1 MPPDRSPLAATERR
15 LNIPPRRRLEMI
27 EELGADL
34 EALQAEYRR
43 RGLSPAAARRE
54 ALMRLVPTEASL
66 DELNVRHA
74 PRPGR
79 WLSAAGLGGRVER
92 FGAAGAAI
100 LAGAALLTAIPAEDV
115 AVQGSLFL
123 WAQAL
128 IAALLAANWCR
139 GAVGLWIMGVLP
151 PDVRSLFQARHAG
164 LIAGAVSLGG
174 LGALWQGF
182 VGLGTLEASPVLAW
196 DVVRPAVLSGAVG
209 IGAAIFGALGWL
221 ALLPR
226 LISDESS
233 ERRIEALLT
242 PSRPHGPVENTEE
255 SR

>member
-1 MPPDRSPLAATERR
+1 MPPEGSQLADTARR

-34 EALQAEYRR
+34 EALQAAYER

-54 ALMRLVPTEASL
+54 ALMRLVPAEESIH
-66 DELNVRHA
+66 ELNAQHA
-74 PRPGR
+74 PRTAR
-79 WLSAAGLGGRVER
+79 WLKAAGIGGRVER
-92 FGAAGAAI
+92 FGAAAAAI
-100 LAGAALLTAIPAEDV
+100 LAGTAVLTAIPTED
-115 AVQGSLFL
+115 ATVQGAVFL

-139 GAVGLWIMGVLP
+139 GAAGLWIMGVLP
-151 PDVRSLFQARHAG
+151 PDVRSLFQARQAG
-164 LIAGAVSLGG
+164 LITGAASLGG
-174 LGALWQGF
+174 LGTLWQGYI
-182 VGLGTLEASPVLAW
+182 GLGTHEASPDLVW
-196 DVVRPAVLSGAVG
+196 HVVRPALLTGAIG

-233 ERRIEALLT
+233 ERRIETLLT
-242 PSRPHGPVENTEE
+242 PSRPQRPLDNSVE
-255 SR
+255 

>member
-1 MPPDRSPLAATERR
+1 MPPEGSHLADTVRR

-34 EALQAEYRR
+34 EALQAAYER

-54 ALMRLVPTEASL
+54 ALMRLVPADESIY
-66 DELNVRHA
+66 ELNAQHA
-74 PRPGR
+74 PRTAR
-79 WLSAAGLGGRVER
+79 WLKAAGIGGRVER
-92 FGAAGAAI
+92 FGAAAAAI
-100 LAGAALLTAIPAEDV
+100 LAGAAVLMIPAKEA
-115 AVQGSLFL
+115 AVQGSLLL

-139 GAVGLWIMGVLP
+139 GAAGLWIMGVLP
-151 PDVRSLFQARHAG
+151 PDVRSLFQARQAG
-164 LIAGAVSLGG
+164 LITGAASLGG
-174 LGALWQGF
+174 LGALWQGYI
-182 VGLGTLEASPVLAW
+182 GLGTLEASPDLVW
-196 DVVRPAVLSGAVG
+196 HVVRPALLTGAIG

-233 ERRIEALLT
+233 ERRIETLLT
-242 PSRPHGPVENTEE
+242 PSRPLDNSVE
-255 SR
+255 